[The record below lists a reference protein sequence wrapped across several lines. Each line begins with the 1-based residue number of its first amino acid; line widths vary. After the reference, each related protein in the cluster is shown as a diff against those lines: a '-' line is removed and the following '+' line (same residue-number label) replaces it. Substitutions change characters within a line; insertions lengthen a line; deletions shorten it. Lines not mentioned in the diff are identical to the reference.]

1 MPLSDLGGERVDY
14 AGDHLLESA
23 VPAEPYA
30 LFRRWLDEAFAA
42 RDRGELAEPTAMVVA
57 TSAAGRPRARTVLL
71 KELAPDGFTF
81 FTNYDSAKGA
91 ELSADPAVAL
101 HFGWHA
107 IQRQVRVEGTAEKVA
122 PAESQAYFA
131 TRPRGSQ
138 LGAWASAQSSTVGSL
153 ARPAGRVRRRRGP
166 LRRTG
171 GAVPRALGRLS
182 RAAGRDR
189 VLAGT
194 TEPDARP
201 TRLPAA
207 AMTPGRS
214 VGWHRRRRS
223 QASSLSVI
231 TTHRNRRTA
240 SSSTVRRRIADR
252 EEPRHDERPEVHE
265 PRVVENGLD
274 ARPGHRP

>member
-57 TSAAGRPRARTVLL
+57 TSVAGRPRARTVLL
-71 KELAPDGFTF
+71 KELRPDGFTF

-138 LGAWASAQSSTVGSL
+138 LGAWASAQASTVGSL
-153 ARPAGRVRRRRGP
+153 AD
-166 LRRTG
+166 LQ
-171 GAVPRALGRLS
+171 
-182 RAAGRDR
+182 
-189 VLAGT
+189 
-194 TEPDARP
+194 DAY
-201 TRLPAA
+201 AA
-207 AMTPGRS
+207 AEAHFAGQEVPCPAHWGGYLVRPVEIEFWQGQPSRMHDRL
-214 VGWHRRRRS
+214 VYRR
-223 QASSLSVI
+223 Q
-231 TTHRNRRTA
+231 
-240 SSSTVRRRIADR
+240 
-252 EEPRHDERPEVHE
+252 
-265 PRVVENGLD
+265 GD
-274 ARPGHRP
+274 AWSISRLAP